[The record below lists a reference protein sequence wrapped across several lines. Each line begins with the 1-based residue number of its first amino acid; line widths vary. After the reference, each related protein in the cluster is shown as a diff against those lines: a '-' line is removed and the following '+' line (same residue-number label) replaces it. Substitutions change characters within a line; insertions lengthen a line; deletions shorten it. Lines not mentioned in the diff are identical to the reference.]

1 MNKTSSRS
9 HVIVFITVEQREL
22 QRESPHAS
30 GGVTPPPGMCGLVCA
45 CFVRFVAV
53 CIPCIFGVGVFF
65 FLYFVS
71 ISNLY
76 IPSSPKYHCEEVKR
90 GMLTIVDLAGSERVS
105 KSRSDGQVRGWRDG
119 GDWLVAWL
127 AGCNGS
133 GNTTRPALLF
143 DPVHI

>member
-53 CIPCIFGVGVFF
+53 CIRAFRASWLFF
-65 FLYFVS
+65 FLYFIS
-71 ISNLY
+71 ISNSFHFFLPE
-76 IPSSPKYHCEEVKR
+76 IT
-90 GMLTIVDLAGSERVS
+90 L
-105 KSRSDGQVRGWRDG
+105 
-119 GDWLVAWL
+119 
-127 AGCNGS
+127 
-133 GNTTRPALLF
+133 
-143 DPVHI
+143 